1 MNTLLPNPN
10 GCSRFEQNVF
20 KKEKCKHCGFSWK
33 EHRGAISEDAVRGFL
48 ESKQQAE
55 KERQL
60 KEAAEKQQAMHKKLA
75 LKRQNQAVEDKW
87 YFNVDKDEDVPEA
100 TDSEDDEGGFC
111 MQEFH
116 RNDAVAPQPPKPVER
131 PMILRNLIDFS
142 ECNVADPND
151 ASIAAED
158 TEGTVPAPEDAPCFV
173 PEAIA
178 QPPQMSV
185 PRMKA
190 PEEELLV
197 NEIAH
202 LRQLLVDAGEEK
214 KIEIDIIR
222 EEAVEKQQRIND
234 LAKRCEAADARAA
247 EAEARGAEKQQL
259 VDELAEKLAQ
269 KCSRAEAEADAQAA
283 EKQQQVDELAEK
295 LAQKCNW
302 AEVQLRM
309 KQQRIDELEA
319 KVAEG
324 RQQLDDLME
333 KVKSM
338 GDEAAKGRSQIEDP
352 TSKCAVVE
360 AQTQCEPQLP
370 CKGTAAAP
378 IEPAHIVS
386 ADTAARIQE
395 LLVLCSRTRQA
406 LGDSV
411 GAGTAERGGPHDVD
425 ASLAD
430 LKEAIAAVHTVA
442 VRADESSR
450 YLARE
455 LWELTGKRANQFGPG
470 QGPASAP
477 AAATPCPPA
486 VKMLQQVRFTAE
498 RQLVRNSKGMVHSRQ
513 EVHDAWRNSWW
524 IRGGSPQHAG
534 ACS

>member
-1 MNTLLPNPN
+1 MDTLLPNPN

-48 ESKQQAE
+48 ASKQQAE

-60 KEAAEKQQAMHKKLA
+60 KEAAEKQQAMDKKLA

-100 TDSEDDEGGFC
+100 TDSEDDDNGFC

-116 RNDAVAPQPPKPVER
+116 RNDAVAPQHQRPVER

-158 TEGTVPAPEDAPCFV
+158 TEGTVPVPEDVPCLV
-173 PEAIA
+173 PEDIA
-178 QPPQMSV
+178 QPPQMSAA
-185 PRMKA
+185 PHMSA

-214 KIEIDIIR
+214 KIEMDIIR
-222 EEAVEKQQRIND
+222 EEAVEKQQKIVD

-247 EAEARGAEKQQL
+247 EA
-259 VDELAEKLAQ
+259 
-269 KCSRAEAEADAQAA
+269 DAQAA
-283 EKQQQVDELAEK
+283 KKQEQVDELAEK

-302 AEVQLRM
+302 AEVQIRI
-309 KQQRIDELEA
+309 KQQLIDLLEA

-333 KVKSM
+333 KVQSM
-338 GDEAAKGRSQIEDP
+338 GDEAAKGRSQIEDL
-352 TSKCAVVE
+352 TSKCTVVE
-360 AQTQCEPQLP
+360 AQTPDDPQLP

-406 LGDSV
+406 LGDSG
-411 GAGTAERGGPHDVD
+411 GAGPAERGGPHGVD
-425 ASLAD
+425 ASLED
-430 LKEAIAAVHTVA
+430 LKEAITAVHTVA

-450 YLARE
+450 YFARE
-455 LWELTGKRANQFGPG
+455 LWELTGKRANQFGPA
-470 QGPASAP
+470 QGPASPP

-498 RQLVRNSKGMVHSRQ
+498 RQLVRNSKGMMHSRQ
-513 EVHDAWRNSWW
+513 EVHDAWRRSWW
-524 IRGGSPQHAG
+524 IKGGSPHHAG
-534 ACS
+534 VCS